1 MTFEVETASLASTI
15 KQMDAELDNIL
26 TTRQK
31 LYAALEALDGMWVGA
46 AHDTF
51 AQQYYQDQQVLKDMI
66 KTIMSVIEGMDD
78 ARTEYEQCERS
89 VETEIKKIAV

>member
-15 KQMDAELDNIL
+15 KQMDAELDSIL
-26 TTRQK
+26 TTSK
-31 LYAALEALDGMWVGA
+31 DLYAALEALDGMWVGT

-51 AQQYYQDQQVLKDMI
+51 AAQYHTDQQILNGMI

-78 ARTEYEQCERS
+78 ARAEYEQCEKS
-89 VETEIKKIAV
+89 VETEIRKIAV